1 MRSIRLAVI
10 PIAVLVLTTG
20 CPPPGPATTVQRTDA
35 NAQVDLSG
43 NWNDTDANQ
52 VSQAMIRDCLS
63 RPWAAQ
69 FKAEKGREPVVK
81 LYPIKNRSSE
91 IVNTKFFTKQV
102 EMEIL
107 NSGVAKVVAA
117 SDETDEARAERED
130 QSEHASDASA
140 KQNQQEVGTD
150 FILNGWIV
158 SENDAAAGQE
168 VRAYVTTMEL
178 TNAETQQKVWIKVHK
193 IKKVIQRAAS
203 EW

>member
-1 MRSIRLAVI
+1 MRSIRLAII
-10 PIAVLVLTTG
+10 PALALVFTTG
-20 CPPPGPATTVQRTDA
+20 CPPSGPATSVQRTDA

-52 VSQAMIRDCLS
+52 VAQAMIRDCLS

-69 FKAEKGREPVVK
+69 FKAEKGRNPVVK
-81 LYPIKNRSSE
+81 LYPMKNRSSE
-91 IVNTKFFTKQV
+91 HINTKFFTKQV

-107 NSGVAKVVAA
+107 NSGVVNVVAA

-130 QSEHASDASA
+130 QAENASDSTA
-140 KQNQQEVGTD
+140 KQNQQETGTD

-158 SENDAAAGQE
+158 QQNDAVSGQE

-178 TNAETQQKVWIKVHK
+178 TNAETQQKVWIKVHQ
-193 IKKVIQRAAS
+193 IKKVIQRAS
-203 EW
+203 SQW